1 MRFRVLLAYVD
12 LWAGTEQEG
21 TESNVA
27 PKKMQVLPK
36 NMIAMRKLPAN
47 SSHGVLLAVMNT
59 APFALSSTSSR
70 APLQSVIYIIL
81 SHLASYFSSVQ
92 A

>member
-1 MRFRVLLAYVD
+1 ML
-12 LWAGTEQEG
+12 TSEQG
-21 TESNVA
+21 QSRKVQRATLPQKN
-27 PKKMQVLPK
+27 MQMLPK

-70 APLQSVIYIIL
+70 APLQSVIYIVL
-81 SHLASYFSSVQ
+81 PHLASYFSSVQ